1 MALGSVD
8 VDDFIQTNFKDPDD
22 WEHNFRDSK
31 VRAQNIGQLPS
42 GKEKLDCIQ
51 INYAPVRTEIE
62 LLNTKFWDTLVW
74 TLKRSIIADNETVEK
89 FTVESTEVLRKQP
102 QSVEEIGEA
111 NKAHKKF
118 LVFKTH
124 LRFHEFFSISYF
136 DFFRTKCLNCK
147 K

>member
-1 MALGSVD
+1 MGSVD
-8 VDDFIQTNFKDPDD
+8 VDDYIQTNFGSPDD
-22 WEHNFRDSK
+22 WEANFRDSK

-51 INYAPVRTEIE
+51 VNYAPVRTEIE

-74 TLKRSIIADNETVEK
+74 TLKRSIISDNESVEK
-89 FTVESTEVLRKQP
+89 FTVEATESLRKQP

-118 LVFKTH
+118 LVRTRGN
-124 LRFHEFFSISYF
+124 LFHEFSRFSR
-136 DFFRTKCLNCK
+136 FF
-147 K
+147 

>member
-1 MALGSVD
+1 M
-8 VDDFIQTNFKDPDD
+8 DDFIQTNFKDPDD

-118 LVFKTH
+118 LVKLSTFMIS
-124 LRFHEFFSISYF
+124 RVFSIIF
-136 DFFRTKCLNCK
+136 IFFRTKCPNCK